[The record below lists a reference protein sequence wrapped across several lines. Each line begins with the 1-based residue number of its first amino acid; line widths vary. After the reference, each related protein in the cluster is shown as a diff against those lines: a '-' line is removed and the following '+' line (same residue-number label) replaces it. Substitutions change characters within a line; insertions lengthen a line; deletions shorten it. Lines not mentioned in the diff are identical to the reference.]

1 MSQTCCR
8 AGDDLRGCLPRH
20 RQLKTAPSIHRQM
33 FGLHPPFVH
42 FVATSLIPHC
52 VGPSER
58 ARYVGEP
65 VAVIVAKD
73 RYLAEDALALINVH
87 YRPLPA
93 VVDPEAALHENA
105 PVLHTAPIGC
115 IIVASAM
122 AIRNARLRR
131 PHHSGKVALPAREF
145 DTDRALWRHRA
156 KTYDGQTLAVRD
168 LNLR

>member
-1 MSQTCCR
+1 
-8 AGDDLRGCLPRH
+8 
-20 RQLKTAPSIHRQM
+20 M

-73 RYLAEDALALINVH
+73 RYLAEDALALINVD

-105 PVLHTAPIGC
+105 PVLHTGLGTNRVHHRSFRYGDPERAFAPT
-115 IIVASAM
+115 ASY
-122 AIRNARLRR
+122 RQ
-131 PHHSGKVALPAREF
+131 SALPAREF
-145 DTDRALWRHRA
+145 DTDREPYGVIAQFETAPKRYTAWTNFQSPFPA
-156 KTYDGQTLAVRD
+156 KS
-168 LNLR
+168 

>member
-1 MSQTCCR
+1 
-8 AGDDLRGCLPRH
+8 
-20 RQLKTAPSIHRQM
+20 M

-73 RYLAEDALALINVH
+73 RYLAEDALALINVD

-105 PVLHTAPIGC
+105 PVLHTGLGTNRVHHRSFRYGDPERAFAPT
-115 IIVASAM
+115 ASY
-122 AIRNARLRR
+122 RQ
-131 PHHSGKVALPAREF
+131 SGA
-145 DTDRALWRHRA
+145 TRA
-156 KTYDGQTLAVRD
+156 
-168 LNLR
+168 